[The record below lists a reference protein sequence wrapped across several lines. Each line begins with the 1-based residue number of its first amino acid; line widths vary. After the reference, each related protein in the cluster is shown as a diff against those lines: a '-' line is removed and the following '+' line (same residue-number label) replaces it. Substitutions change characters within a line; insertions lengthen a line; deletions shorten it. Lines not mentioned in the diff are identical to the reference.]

1 MVESWVL
8 VIDGQASPASFFGA
22 SLGAERNWNTTPQVH
37 LPRPSSKET
46 PQSTSLHITC
56 LCPAL
61 LVHDDAVS
69 GAQLKLK
76 CTVTV
81 ITAPAQPGWWEFLH

>member
-8 VIDGQASPASFFGA
+8 VIDGQASLASFFGA
-22 SLGAERNWNTTPQVH
+22 LLGAERNWNTTPQ
-37 LPRPSSKET
+37 LNLTCPSSKET
-46 PQSTSLHITC
+46 PQSTSRHITC

-61 LVHDDAVS
+61 LVHSDAIS

-81 ITAPAQPGWWEFLH
+81 ITAPT